1 MRWKVEKAYNALD
14 KATQTLGTTAELEK
28 STSIC
33 KVLLKPM
40 YAYKYLMSRIAILN
54 ALAQTMMTVANLI
67 LAWTA
72 KLEAQANVAKKSLDA
87 TCKHFER
94 HGKSHIM
101 LVENILRSARSSK
114 SFRND
119 PLRKSADPDIMK
131 RVWEAYEHH
140 KDCHPANCIVTTEQR
155 GVDKYKKMTSVLNI
169 GERVVGTG
177 SISAV
182 ESANSNF
189 NAGGN
194 AQLQVGM
201 DDTACK
207 QADIIDTVVSD
218 GLADM
223 ANDAT
228 QELIETLESKK
239 GS

>member
-1 MRWKVEKAYNALD
+1 
-14 KATQTLGTTAELEK
+14 
-28 STSIC
+28 
-33 KVLLKPM
+33 
-40 YAYKYLMSRIAILN
+40 
-54 ALAQTMMTVANLI
+54 
-67 LAWTA
+67 
-72 KLEAQANVAKKSLDA
+72 
-87 TCKHFER
+87 
-94 HGKSHIM
+94 
-101 LVENILRSARSSK
+101 
-114 SFRND
+114 
-119 PLRKSADPDIMK
+119 
-131 RVWEAYEHH
+131 
-140 KDCHPANCIVTTEQR
+140 
-155 GVDKYKKMTSVLNI
+155 
-169 GERVVGTG
+169 VGTG

-228 QELIETLESKK
+228 QELIETLASKK